1 MNLED
6 LDFNLPEEL
15 IAQHPIYPR
24 DHSKLMVVNKKTGEI
39 LHKTFYMIKEYFKK
53 GDILVLNNSKVI
65 RARFYGLNEKTSGK
79 REILLIK
86 QIDSFAWKAFTSPNK
101 RVHEGD
107 SILISKNPMIKA
119 KIYKKETTEDVVVF
133 EAPDLSME
141 DILQRFGKVPLPPYI
156 KGKIESEAEYQTIY
170 ASIAGSVA
178 SPTAGLHFTKQ
189 LLEELEAYGVIIEYI
204 TLHVG
209 PGTFKPIQEEN
220 IEKHIMHE
228 EEFLI
233 TEETANNINKAKSI
247 GGRLFACGTT
257 VIRSLET
264 ASTREGMLKPMQG
277 KTRLFIKPGY
287 NFKIVDAVITNFH
300 FPKTTLLAL
309 VMAFTGKDLV
319 FSAYNSAIKEKY
331 RFFTF
336 GDAMLIV

>member
-141 DILQRFGKVPLPPYI
+141 DILQKFGKVPLPPYI